1 MRITV
6 PISLDAG
13 LFDRIGLWVQK
24 LVELASNHEEA
35 SGALGQGHP
44 PDPPTAAVSH
54 LY

>member
-1 MRITV
+1 MWITV

-13 LFDRIGLWVQK
+13 LFDRIGLRVQK